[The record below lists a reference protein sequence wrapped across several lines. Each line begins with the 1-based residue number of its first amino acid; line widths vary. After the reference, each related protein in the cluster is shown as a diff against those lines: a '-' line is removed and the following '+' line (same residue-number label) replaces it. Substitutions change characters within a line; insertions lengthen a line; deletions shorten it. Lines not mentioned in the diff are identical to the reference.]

1 MHRARKRFGQHFL
14 HDSAVVSRILEAID
28 PRTDDFMVEIGPGLG
43 AITLPLLKR
52 LAELHAIEIDR
63 DAIRHLRERTAWHP
77 GFHLHEAD
85 ALEFDLSQL
94 RPPQGGGADAGKSGE
109 AALRVVGNLPYNIS
123 TPLLFRLIEQRQCIK
138 DMHFMLQKEVVDRMA
153 APAGSEHY
161 GRLSVMLAPWVAV
174 EPLFD
179 IGPGAFRPPPRV
191 RSTFVRLKPPAA
203 PLDIRHPRQFSTVVA
218 AAFSQRRKTLRNAL
232 RALLSSDEILAAGID
247 PAVRAETLSAADFAA
262 LAAQLA
268 RKSAAPPSADGHVPP
283 K

>member
-14 HDSAVVSRILEAID
+14 HDGAVVSRILDAID
-28 PRTDDFMVEIGPGLG
+28 PKTDDFMVEIGPGLG
-43 AITLPLLKR
+43 AITLPLLER
-52 LAELHAIEIDR
+52 LSELHAIEIDR

-85 ALEFDLSQL
+85 ILEFDLSRL
-94 RPPQGGGADAGKSGE
+94 RPPEDGGDGTPGTGRG
-109 AALRVVGNLPYNIS
+109 ALRVVGNLPYNIS
-123 TPLLFRLIEQRQCIK
+123 TPLLFRLIEQRERIR

-179 IGPGAFRPPPRV
+179 IGPGAFQPPPRV

-203 PLDIRHPRQFSTVVA
+203 PLDIRHPRQFSAVVA

-232 RALLSSDEILAAGID
+232 RALLSPAEIVAAGID
-247 PAVRAETLSAADFAA
+247 PSARAEIIPAAGFAA
-262 LAAQLA
+262 LSVQLA
-268 RKSAAPPSADGHVPP
+268 QKPFPAPSADRRIPP